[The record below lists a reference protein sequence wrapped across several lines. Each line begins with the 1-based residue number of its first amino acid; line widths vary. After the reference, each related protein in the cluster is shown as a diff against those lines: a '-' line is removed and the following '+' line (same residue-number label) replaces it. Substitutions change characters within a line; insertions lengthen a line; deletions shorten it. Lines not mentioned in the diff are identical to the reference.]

1 MRIYELLLKKRNGHE
16 LTETE
21 IDQLITGML
30 SGEIPDYQIAAWL
43 MTVYFQGMTD
53 RETYALTQAMAA
65 SGETLDLSAIPGVK
79 VDKHSTGGVG
89 DKTTLVL
96 APLVAACGVP
106 VAKMSGHA
114 LGHTGGT
121 LDKLA
126 SFPGLQTALTREHF
140 IKQVQEIGVAIAGQ
154 TGRLAPADKQLYAL
168 RDATATVDSIPLI
181 AASVMSKKLAAGCD
195 AMVLDVKVGKGA
207 FMQEPD
213 DARELARLMVSIAQQ
228 HGKQAVAVITDMSQ
242 PLGSAIGNA
251 LEVKEAIATLRDQG
265 PADLKE
271 LCLRLGSQMLLLA
284 NRTDN
289 VTEAEQLLND
299 ALSSG
304 AALYKLAQMVTRQGG
319 AADCVYHPELL
330 PQAPICREVLPSG
343 TGYVQSID
351 TLALGLTAMDLGAGR
366 GSKESSIDLSVGL
379 EILVKIGDHVR
390 QGQCVARVHANT
402 AQQAEAAVR
411 RAEQAFVLCETPVE
425 TRPLILDQV
434 SSGSKA

>member
-21 IDQLITGML
+21 IDQLIAGML

-319 AADCVYHPELL
+319 AADYVYHPELL

-379 EILVKIGDHVR
+379 EILVKIGFHILPLLQRLTQGLHHLARLITGFPKIPQPFDDNG
-390 QGQCVARVHANT
+390 QGQYGT
-402 AQQAEAAVR
+402 
-411 RAEQAFVLCETPVE
+411 
-425 TRPLILDQV
+425 
-434 SSGSKA
+434 

>member
-319 AADCVYHPELL
+319 AADYVYHPELL